1 MAEPSIKRKKDLNYQ
16 LSGLNY
22 RLMTAVLFWCG
33 LIVMSGMYLTIPLIS
48 VFSTSFNISPNDAAW
63 TSTIFCIF
71 FAAGCLVYG
80 PLSDRYGRKKII
92 LIGMALLTI
101 VSPLVGLFDN
111 ICWIIA
117 LRAVQGLVAATF
129 SPVAL
134 AYIVEMFPDTKK
146 LTATGFLVT
155 GFLMAGITGQVIS
168 AFINQYLS
176 WNYVFDII
184 GIGYFITIFLV
195 MVFLPYDD
203 IQRPKSSFMEV
214 INNMG
219 SLFKIKALV
228 LTYAVDIMFLMSMM
242 CMYTALGYYLSGPQ
256 FGLNSQEI
264 LYVRAVGIIGILFA
278 STSGLLAKKFHF
290 FNVLIAGLLIAAVSL
305 ILLGMVSNVLLL
317 VALSVIFVAG
327 IAVSTPNVI
336 ELIAQLGG
344 KARGSALSIHTVIL
358 FVGAGVGPI
367 LATNL
372 LATGISSLPY
382 LVMGLILMVGVGLSL
397 LIKRSVPTVD
407 HHNQ

>member
-92 LIGMALLTI
+92 LIGMVLLTI

-111 ICWIIA
+111 IYWIIA

-168 AFINQYLS
+168 GFINQYLS
-176 WNYVFDII
+176 WNYVFSIM
-184 GIGYFITIFLV
+184 GIFYFITIFIV
-195 MVFLPYDD
+195 MALPYDD
-203 IQRPKSSFMEV
+203 IQRPKSSV
-214 INNMG
+214 IRAIVQMG
-219 SLFKIKALV
+219 SLFEIKTLV
-228 LTYAVDIMFLMSMM
+228 LTYAVDIMLLMSMM

-264 LYVRAVGIIGILFA
+264 LYIRAVGIIGILFA

-290 FNVLIAGLLIAAVSL
+290 FSVLIAGLLIAAVSL
-305 ILLGMVSNVLLL
+305 ILLGMVSNVILLT
-317 VALSVIFVAG
+317 ALSVVFVAG
-327 IAVSTPNVI
+327 MAVATPNVI
-336 ELIAQLGG
+336 ELIGQLGG

-358 FVGAGVGPI
+358 FIGAGIGPI
-367 LATNL
+367 LATSL
-372 LATGISSLPY
+372 LTTGISSLPY
-382 LVMGLILMVGVGLSL
+382 LVMGIMLIIGVGLSF
-397 LIKRSVPTVD
+397 LIKRSFNNEPVG
-407 HHNQ
+407 N

>member
-1 MAEPSIKRKKDLNYQ
+1 MVEPSIKMKKDLNYQ

-92 LIGMALLTI
+92 LMGMVLLTA

-111 ICWIIA
+111 IYWIIT

-168 AFINQYLS
+168 GFINQYLS
-176 WNYVFDII
+176 WNYVFSIM
-184 GIGYFITIFLV
+184 GLFYFITIFIV
-195 MVFLPYDD
+195 MAFLPYDD
-203 IQRPKSSFMEV
+203 IQRPKNSF
-214 INNMG
+214 IRTIIQMG
-219 SLFKIKALV
+219 SLFKIKTLV
-228 LTYAVDIMFLMSMM
+228 LTYAVDIMLLMSMM

-256 FGLNSQEI
+256 FGLNGQEI
-264 LYVRAVGIIGILFA
+264 LYIRAVGIIGILFA

-290 FNVLIAGLLIAAVSL
+290 FSVLIAGLLIAAISL
-305 ILLGMVSNVLLL
+305 ILLGMVSNVILLT
-317 VALSVIFVAG
+317 ALSVVFVAG
-327 IAVSTPNVI
+327 MAVATPNVI
-336 ELIAQLGG
+336 ELIGQLGG
-344 KARGSALSIHTVIL
+344 KARGSALSIHTVVL
-358 FVGAGVGPI
+358 FIGAGIGPI

-372 LATGISSLPY
+372 LTTGISSLPY
-382 LVMGLILMVGVGLSL
+382 LVMGIMLIIGVGLSF
-397 LIKRSVPTVD
+397 LIKRSF
-407 HHNQ
+407 HNGPIGN

>member
-1 MAEPSIKRKKDLNYQ
+1 MVEPSIKMKKDLNYQ

-92 LIGMALLTI
+92 LMGMVLLTA

-111 ICWIIA
+111 IYWIIT

-168 AFINQYLS
+168 GFINQYLS
-176 WNYVFDII
+176 WNYVFSIM
-184 GIGYFITIFLV
+184 GLFYFITIFIV
-195 MVFLPYDD
+195 MAFLPYDD
-203 IQRPKSSFMEV
+203 IQRPKNSF
-214 INNMG
+214 IRTIIQMG
-219 SLFKIKALV
+219 SLFKIKTLV
-228 LTYAVDIMFLMSMM
+228 LTYAVDIMLLMSMM

-264 LYVRAVGIIGILFA
+264 LYIRAVGIIGILFA

-290 FNVLIAGLLIAAVSL
+290 FSVLIAGLLIAAISL
-305 ILLGMVSNVLLL
+305 ILLGMVSNVILLT
-317 VALSVIFVAG
+317 ALSVVFVAG
-327 IAVSTPNVI
+327 MAVATPNVI
-336 ELIAQLGG
+336 ELIGQLGG
-344 KARGSALSIHTVIL
+344 KARGSALSIHTVVL
-358 FVGAGVGPI
+358 FIGAGIGPI

-372 LATGISSLPY
+372 LTTGISSLPY
-382 LVMGLILMVGVGLSL
+382 LVMGIMLIIGVGLSF
-397 LIKRSVPTVD
+397 LIKRSF
-407 HHNQ
+407 HNGPIGN

>member
-1 MAEPSIKRKKDLNYQ
+1 MKKDLNYQ

-92 LIGMALLTI
+92 LIGMVLLTI

-111 ICWIIA
+111 IYWIIA

-168 AFINQYLS
+168 GFINQYLS
-176 WNYVFDII
+176 WNYVFSIM
-184 GIGYFITIFLV
+184 GLFYLITIFIV
-195 MVFLPYDD
+195 MAFLPYDD
-203 IQRPKSSFMEV
+203 IQRPKSSV
-214 INNMG
+214 IRAIVQMG
-219 SLFKIKALV
+219 SLFKIKTLV
-228 LTYAVDIMFLMSMM
+228 LTYAVDIMLLMSMM
-242 CMYTALGYYLSGPQ
+242 CMYTALEYYLSGPQ

-264 LYVRAVGIIGILFA
+264 LYIRAVGIIGILFA

-305 ILLGMVSNVLLL
+305 ILLGMVSNVILLT
-317 VALSVIFVAG
+317 VLSVVFVAG
-327 IAVSTPNVI
+327 MAVATPNVI
-336 ELIAQLGG
+336 ELIGQLGG
-344 KARGSALSIHTVIL
+344 KARGSALSIHTVVL
-358 FVGAGVGPI
+358 FIGAGIGPI

-372 LATGISSLPY
+372 LTTGISSLPY
-382 LVMGLILMVGVGLSL
+382 LVMGIMLIIGVGLSF
-397 LIKRSVPTVD
+397 LIKRSFNNEPVG
-407 HHNQ
+407 N

>member
-33 LIVMSGMYLTIPLIS
+33 LIVMSSMYLTIPLIS

-92 LIGMALLTI
+92 LVGMVLLTI

-111 ICWIIA
+111 IYWIIA

-168 AFINQYLS
+168 GFINQYLS
-176 WNYVFDII
+176 WNYVFSIM
-184 GIGYFITIFLV
+184 GIFYFITIFIV
-195 MVFLPYDD
+195 MALPYDD
-203 IQRPKSSFMEV
+203 IQRPKSSV
-214 INNMG
+214 IRAIVQMG
-219 SLFKIKALV
+219 SLFEIKTLV
-228 LTYAVDIMFLMSMM
+228 LTYAVDIMLLMSMM
-242 CMYTALGYYLSGPQ
+242 CMYTSLGYYLSGPQ

-264 LYVRAVGIIGILFA
+264 LYIRAVGIIGILFA

-290 FNVLIAGLLIAAVSL
+290 FSVLIAGLLIAAVSL
-305 ILLGMVSNVLLL
+305 ILLGMVSNVILLT
-317 VALSVIFVAG
+317 ALSVVFVAG
-327 IAVSTPNVI
+327 MAVATPNVI
-336 ELIAQLGG
+336 ELIGQLGG

-358 FVGAGVGPI
+358 FIGAGIGPI

-372 LATGISSLPY
+372 LTTGISSLPY
-382 LVMGLILMVGVGLSL
+382 LVMGIMLIIGVGLSF
-397 LIKRSVPTVD
+397 LIKRSFNNEPVG
-407 HHNQ
+407 N

>member
-1 MAEPSIKRKKDLNYQ
+1 MTEPSIKRKTELKYDLK
-16 LSGLNY
+16 SSLNY

-33 LIVMSGMYLTIPLIS
+33 LIVMSSMYLTIPLIS
-48 VFSTSFNISPNDAAW
+48 VFSTSFNISPNGAAW
-63 TSTIFCIF
+63 TSTIFCIG

-92 LIGMALLTI
+92 LIGMGLLTI

-111 ICWIIA
+111 IYWIIA

-129 SPVAL
+129 APVAL

-146 LTATGFLVT
+146 LTATGFLIT

-176 WNYVFDII
+176 WNYVFGIM

-195 MVFLPYDD
+195 MAFLPYDN
-203 IQRPKSSFMEV
+203 IQRSKNSVIEV
-214 INNMG
+214 IAEMG
-219 SLFKIKALV
+219 SLFKIKTLV
-228 LTYAVDIMFLMSMM
+228 LTYAVDIMLLMSMM

-264 LYVRAVGIIGILFA
+264 LYVRAVGIVGILFA

-290 FNVLIAGLLIAAVSL
+290 FNVLIVGLLIAAVSL
-305 ILLGMVSNVLLL
+305 MLLGLASNVILLTV
-317 VALSVIFVAG
+317 LSVIFVAG
-327 IAVSTPNVI
+327 IAVATPNVV
-336 ELIAQLGG
+336 ELIGQLGG

-358 FVGAGVGPI
+358 FIGAGIGPI

-372 LATGISSLPY
+372 LTTGINSLPY
-382 LVMGLILMVGVGLSL
+382 LVMGIILVIGVVLSF
-397 LIKRSVPTVD
+397 LIKRSVPKGSI
-407 HHNQ
+407 

>member
-1 MAEPSIKRKKDLNYQ
+1 MAEPSIKMKKDLNYQ

-92 LIGMALLTI
+92 LIGMVLLTI

-111 ICWIIA
+111 IYWIIA

-134 AYIVEMFPDTKK
+134 AYIMEMFPDTKK

-168 AFINQYLS
+168 GFINQYLS
-176 WNYVFDII
+176 WNYVFSIM
-184 GIGYFITIFLV
+184 GLFYLITIFIV
-195 MVFLPYDD
+195 MAFLPYDD
-203 IQRPKSSFMEV
+203 IQRPKSSV
-214 INNMG
+214 IRAIVQMG
-219 SLFKIKALV
+219 SLFKIKTLV
-228 LTYAVDIMFLMSMM
+228 LTYAVDIMLLMSMM

-264 LYVRAVGIIGILFA
+264 LYIRAVGIIGILFA

-305 ILLGMVSNVLLL
+305 ILLGMVSNVILLT
-317 VALSVIFVAG
+317 VLSVVFVAG
-327 IAVSTPNVI
+327 MAVATPNVI
-336 ELIAQLGG
+336 ELIGQLGG
-344 KARGSALSIHTVIL
+344 KARGSALSIHTVVL
-358 FVGAGVGPI
+358 FIGAGIGPI

-372 LATGISSLPY
+372 LTTGISSLPY
-382 LVMGLILMVGVGLSL
+382 LVMGIMLIIGVGLSF
-397 LIKRSVPTVD
+397 LIKRSFNNEPVG
-407 HHNQ
+407 N

>member
-1 MAEPSIKRKKDLNYQ
+1 MAEPSIKMKKDLNYQ

-92 LIGMALLTI
+92 LIGMVLLTI

-111 ICWIIA
+111 IYWIIA

-168 AFINQYLS
+168 GFINQYLS
-176 WNYVFDII
+176 WNYVFSIM
-184 GIGYFITIFLV
+184 GLFYLITIFIV
-195 MVFLPYDD
+195 MAFLPYDD
-203 IQRPKSSFMEV
+203 IQRPKSSV
-214 INNMG
+214 IRAIVQMG
-219 SLFKIKALV
+219 SLFKIKTLV
-228 LTYAVDIMFLMSMM
+228 LTYAVDIMLLMSMM
-242 CMYTALGYYLSGPQ
+242 CMYTALEYYLSGPQ

-264 LYVRAVGIIGILFA
+264 LYIRAVGIIGILFA

-305 ILLGMVSNVLLL
+305 ILLGMVSNVILLT
-317 VALSVIFVAG
+317 VLSVVFVAG
-327 IAVSTPNVI
+327 MAVATPNVI
-336 ELIAQLGG
+336 ELIGQLGG
-344 KARGSALSIHTVIL
+344 KARGSALSIHTVVL
-358 FVGAGVGPI
+358 FIGAGIGPI

-372 LATGISSLPY
+372 LTTGISSLPY
-382 LVMGLILMVGVGLSL
+382 LVMGIMLIIGVGLSF
-397 LIKRSVPTVD
+397 LIKRSFNNEPVG
-407 HHNQ
+407 N